1 MTDTMAEQ
9 VVRTRSA
16 SPLDGSRDVNG
27 SRRHHSP
34 EKDDDDTPSRH
45 VKHTSRRERRSPSR
59 RSRSRGSDGSRDRH
73 HRRRHRSDSE
83 SPDRR
88 RRRHRHRD
96 DYDYDYGSRSRRRE
110 RYRYEDEGDR
120 QYQRRHR
127 EERNRIKNISV
138 EDELAQLDRTMR
150 TVQVYNLNLKASERD
165 LFQFF
170 VQAGPLVDIK
180 IIKDRMSGRSK
191 GFAYVEFEKRES
203 VTVALGMSGQDLMGQ
218 AVMVKPSEAEK
229 NVAWHTAQAA
239 KKQALEGNG
248 TSSAAGKVK
257 LSNVHPSLSEE
268 FLKPIFEPFGPVF
281 SVHVDRDEAGE
292 SLGSAIVQF
301 VNSKDAQQAVAEL
314 EGKIDI
320 QGMLMRL
327 EMDSSSV
334 DAVAQGMVEERID
347 VDADDGGGMKLSAQS
362 RANLMN
368 RLAANAGIEV
378 PKMPDFAK
386 KVSSPAEVDETAL
399 MQGVLGPASPIP
411 TPCLL
416 LKNAFDPTQE
426 TEQYWDEDIQSDIR
440 DECSKFGRVLFLHLD
455 KDSKGCVYIKFDSVQ
470 AAVAAQ
476 KTLHG
481 RWYNQRKLYA
491 DFQFVQLFDKHFHV

>member
-16 SPLDGSRDVNG
+16 SPSNGHGQGVNG
-27 SRRHHSP
+27 SQGRPSGHKHDG
-34 EKDDDDTPSRH
+34 DDGDDVTCTGS
-45 VKHTSRRERRSPSR
+45 RERRSPSR

-73 HRRRHRSDSE
+73 RRRRRSDSD
-83 SPDRR
+83 SPERRR
-88 RRRHRHRD
+88 RRRHRD
-96 DYDYDYGSRSRRRE
+96 EYEYGSRSHRRDD
-110 RYRYEDEGDR
+110 RYDDQGDR
-120 QYQRRHR
+120 RYHRRHR

-203 VTVALGMSGQDLMGQ
+203 VTAALGLSGQELMGQ

-248 TSSAAGKVK
+248 TSSTAGKVK

-281 SVHVDRDEAGE
+281 SVHVDRDGSGE

-327 EMDSSSV
+327 EMHSSSV

-386 KVSSPAEVDETAL
+386 SVASPVETDETEL

-411 TPCLL
+411 TPCVL
-416 LKNAFDPTQE
+416 LKNAFDPAQE
-426 TEQYWDEDIQSDIR
+426 TEPCWNEDIQSDIR

-455 KDSKGCVYIKFDSVQ
+455 KDSKGCVYIKFDNVQ

>member
-1 MTDTMAEQ
+1 MARTGCSDTVSLAFGWF
-9 VVRTRSA
+9 TRCEWVSA
-16 SPLDGSRDVNG
+16 
-27 SRRHHSP
+27 
-34 EKDDDDTPSRH
+34 PSQ
-45 VKHTSRRERRSPSR
+45 
-59 RSRSRGSDGSRDRH
+59 SRSRGSDGSRDRH

-120 QYQRRHR
+120 RYQRRHR

-218 AVMVKPSEAEK
+218 AVMVKPSEAERECGMAYCPGSK
-229 NVAWHTAQAA
+229 
-239 KKQALEGNG
+239 E
-248 TSSAAGKVK
+248 AG
-257 LSNVHPSLSEE
+257 SGREC
-268 FLKPIFEPFGPVF
+268 
-281 SVHVDRDEAGE
+281 VHVDRDESGE

-368 RLAANAGIEV
+368 RLAANAGCFRTSV
-378 PKMPDFAK
+378 ADSDAMSVAK
-386 KVSSPAEVDETAL
+386 K
-399 MQGVLGPASPIP
+399 
-411 TPCLL
+411 C
-416 LKNAFDPTQE
+416 F
-426 TEQYWDEDIQSDIR
+426 
-440 DECSKFGRVLFLHLD
+440 
-455 KDSKGCVYIKFDSVQ
+455 
-470 AAVAAQ
+470 
-476 KTLHG
+476 
-481 RWYNQRKLYA
+481 
-491 DFQFVQLFDKHFHV
+491 